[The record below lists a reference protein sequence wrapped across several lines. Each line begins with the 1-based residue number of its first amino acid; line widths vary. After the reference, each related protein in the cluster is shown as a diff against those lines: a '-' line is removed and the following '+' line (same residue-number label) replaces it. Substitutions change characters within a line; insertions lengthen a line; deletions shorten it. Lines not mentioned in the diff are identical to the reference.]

1 MTPEER
7 DIVKLKNKI
16 EESEKKLK
24 TAHQN
29 GPLVVAFVGIVLIF
43 FTPVMGF
50 GVEFFVFGLI
60 MILSAV
66 VWAYFKS
73 REGVALKEAI
83 FCYKMELYKIE
94 KNR

>member
-1 MTPEER
+1 
-7 DIVKLKNKI
+7 
-16 EESEKKLK
+16 
-24 TAHQN
+24 
-29 GPLVVAFVGIVLIF
+29 
-43 FTPVMGF
+43 MGF

-60 MILSAV
+60 MILSAI